1 MTASRRLQAIPHD
14 FELALTSHRYTVRSL
29 LPHLDP
35 PVTRNPC
42 LPIFAQDSLPDK
54 NRLLMERFHATL
66 NDHSQPKLT
75 YAPRVLPILPSH
87 HTYKA
92 TLSFLPRERDSKRMR
107 ELATE
112 EARMGEEALR
122 RLIAGSSPQKDQEL
136 DGTPRQRQRRQWQKT
151 MEAMAGEVSG
161 DVEMLDDTSFRTN
174 LTGAPVN
181 ADKVNWRNPVRR
193 KETEAV

>member
-1 MTASRRLQAIPHD
+1 MVASRRPRAIPHD
-14 FELALTSHRYTVRSL
+14 FELALTSHRYTLRSL

-35 PVTRNPC
+35 PVTRNSCPS
-42 LPIFAQDSLPDK
+42 IFAEDSLSDQNK
-54 NRLLMERFHATL
+54 QLMERFHTTL
-66 NDHSQPKLT
+66 NDHSQPKLA

-92 TLSFLPRERDSKRMR
+92 TLSFLPRERDAKKIR

-122 RLIAGSSPQKDQEL
+122 RLIAGSSPQKEREL
-136 DGTPRQRQRRQWQKT
+136 DGTSRQRQTKQWRET
-151 MEAMAGEVSG
+151 MEAMAHEVSG
-161 DVEMLDDTSFRTN
+161 EVDLMDDTGFRMD

-181 ADKVNWRNPVRR
+181 ADKLNWRKPVRR
-193 KETEAV
+193 KEAEAI